1 MDLGKH
7 KTETLSSKTVREDIT
22 GSLIEDG
29 VGLLKFTF
37 VPETGRLPSQVLLGK
52 DSTYLPKIVVD
63 HKGAMPQ
70 KPEES
75 IENISEKSMHE
86 SSENVLNTY
95 HRPRSEDRFSRKK
108 VPSNDPE
115 AIKNDDLF
123 IAEFVVVMDSDDS
136 EEEIT
141 IEKTLPLED
150 KGNQQS
156 TTVQPKAKLGDVNA
170 NEMYVPESQ
179 QEFCHDVDDQKLQRL
194 RSVPTVDLESY
205 KLQFTNPSCPANG
218 IIGYKGHIMNYMPTT
233 ATDTFHTH
241 LPSQKS
247 NSFNISSAE
256 SPGSKYLTKYLNSLN
271 NLESPNQCTPS
282 ISKSVRSNALSPL
295 PIQVIKYPL
304 CRSPS
309 PLNSPCYGS
318 SSTIC
323 SMNICTSP
331 VPRPESASPVSSRL
345 SFLTSLLKSKISI
358 TERVPSLDPNH
369 YRLEPNP
376 MPRTEFF
383 KKSALT
389 SNPPR
394 KSFSCFSLN
403 YPRESKIPQFQKKGE
418 IHTSSSDSSILHG
431 ESAFYQ
437 KPLKTLSTDSM
448 HFKSSSGTLLSRKGA
463 VSPYSQL
470 YRRSITPP
478 YFARENI
485 SLLNDKPPLNRHIY
499 SPLKKDCVLGKSR
512 KVTLFPPPLHF
523 NPSYVRQKENVIQH
537 LKSYTPS
544 RGNVK
549 STCYV
554 TRESSNQKHAKSNSS
569 ADIQQNHVFHKPYS
583 NISYRENMDS
593 EMDIF
598 PPLNPSYSCH
608 SYSNEELLRTHT
620 PTLTFTNTS
629 APSRSLLSRSCEL
642 RTTSSLAQSSDHENK
657 KPYKIK
663 SSYKAFAA
671 IPTNTLLLDQKA
683 IDEPEINATNTAMED
698 TMETHTEMCSPA
710 LLRQQTEEIC
720 AAIDEHC
727 NSASAARSSEKKCG
741 TKSSNTP
748 RPLSKSTGRETKY
761 ASVQP
766 LMNTKTKD
774 LQTKPGV
781 IRPTTLKVNT
791 IENKEERFYS
801 NPFQQFSMPP
811 HKRETDF
818 DESTRGKRKAIW
830 TLSILLHCHLVFP
843 SLSMDMKLYYK
854 LYLIV
859 TYVVKFF

>member
-179 QEFCHDVDDQKLQRL
+179 QEFCHDVDDQKLQ
-194 RSVPTVDLESY
+194 
-205 KLQFTNPSCPANG
+205 
-218 IIGYKGHIMNYMPTT
+218 
-233 ATDTFHTH
+233 
-241 LPSQKS
+241 
-247 NSFNISSAE
+247 
-256 SPGSKYLTKYLNSLN
+256 
-271 NLESPNQCTPS
+271 
-282 ISKSVRSNALSPL
+282 
-295 PIQVIKYPL
+295 
-304 CRSPS
+304 
-309 PLNSPCYGS
+309 
-318 SSTIC
+318 
-323 SMNICTSP
+323 
-331 VPRPESASPVSSRL
+331 
-345 SFLTSLLKSKISI
+345 
-358 TERVPSLDPNH
+358 
-369 YRLEPNP
+369 
-376 MPRTEFF
+376 
-383 KKSALT
+383 
-389 SNPPR
+389 
-394 KSFSCFSLN
+394 
-403 YPRESKIPQFQKKGE
+403 
-418 IHTSSSDSSILHG
+418 
-431 ESAFYQ
+431 
-437 KPLKTLSTDSM
+437 
-448 HFKSSSGTLLSRKGA
+448 
-463 VSPYSQL
+463 
-470 YRRSITPP
+470 
-478 YFARENI
+478 
-485 SLLNDKPPLNRHIY
+485 
-499 SPLKKDCVLGKSR
+499 
-512 KVTLFPPPLHF
+512 
-523 NPSYVRQKENVIQH
+523 
-537 LKSYTPS
+537 
-544 RGNVK
+544 
-549 STCYV
+549 
-554 TRESSNQKHAKSNSS
+554 
-569 ADIQQNHVFHKPYS
+569 
-583 NISYRENMDS
+583 
-593 EMDIF
+593 
-598 PPLNPSYSCH
+598 
-608 SYSNEELLRTHT
+608 
-620 PTLTFTNTS
+620 
-629 APSRSLLSRSCEL
+629 
-642 RTTSSLAQSSDHENK
+642 
-657 KPYKIK
+657 PYKIK

-818 DESTRGKRKAIW
+818 QEQILGTCNLPLQLVGTCQSASHGIRPTASDDG
-830 TLSILLHCHLVFP
+830 TLGLPCSAVNLSLRTVLVIDHLANCHPSIKKTTALTSSEAETWPETF
-843 SLSMDMKLYYK
+843 S
-854 LYLIV
+854 
-859 TYVVKFF
+859 